1 MKQRHGKY
9 YQDFILS
16 KLAPVVGNLC
26 ESDLGIDAN
35 SISEIAEEVDVIIN
49 SAANTNFEERL
60 HFINHLNI

>member
-1 MKQRHGKY
+1 M
-9 YQDFILS
+9 LS

-49 SAANTNFEERL
+49 SAANTNFEERF
-60 HFINHLNI
+60 HFIHHLNI

>member
-9 YQDFILS
+9 YEDFMLS

-49 SAANTNFEERL
+49 SAANTNFEERF
-60 HFINHLNI
+60 HFIHPLNI